1 MLTVCN
7 YCCVALFFDVFGRKP
22 ISASHLLSL
31 IFRSSSVPKS
41 VQSRWKVGGG
51 GEFHRVWYGGRAKDE
66 QNVSEVACEIRR
78 Y

>member
-51 GEFHRVWYGGRAKDE
+51 GELHRVWYGGRAKDE
-66 QNVSEVACEIRR
+66 QTMKYWQVPS
-78 Y
+78 